1 MTTEVPENGNGPR
14 LKKTEGQPNRSAAG
28 LERLKDL
35 AWQTLR
41 TRRVQYVAYYIQGN
55 QQFWQDTFDSDDEP
69 GIDSLDDAKR
79 KRESLHTSG
88 QQLHYVVARLDK
100 AFVPV
105 RSGRLIR
112 CVFDVGDGALFYHS
126 PFAGEYLVGAALAE
140 TPADEA
146 DAAMGHLCDLVRL
159 ARGYGGH
166 LNPGGMHS
174 EYDVDV
180 EEADLADDEPYIE
193 ESGLDGARA
202 ELAGHFRAALSPEA
216 LHFVTYLEGAEP
228 VRSADLLRHP
238 KLAAL
243 TVDTDHDERRKHYE
257 RIGKLTYITSHRLD
271 RTLLPLLGGTLRRVV
286 LDVEAGALYYRRLG
300 RDAALIGVTLDQA
313 KVAVAEATMNTLAQA
328 IADLEPRLE

>member
-1 MTTEVPENGNGPR
+1 MTTEVPEHGNGPR
-14 LKKTEGQPNRSAAG
+14 LKKTEGQPNRSATG
-28 LERLKDL
+28 LEKLKDL
-35 AWQTLR
+35 AWQALR
-41 TRRVQYVAYYIQGN
+41 SRTVQYVAYYTQGN

-146 DAAMGHLCDLVRL
+146 DATMGHLCDLVRL

-166 LNPGGMHS
+166 LNPGGAAT
-174 EYDVDV
+174 EYDVEV
-180 EEADLADDEPYIE
+180 EEADLSDDEPYIDE
-193 ESGLDGARA
+193 FGLYGAHL
-202 ELAGHFRAALSPEA
+202 ELGGHFRAALSPEA
-216 LHFVTYLEGAEP
+216 LHFVMYLEGAEP

-243 TVDTDHDERRKHYE
+243 TVHTDHDERRKHYE
-257 RIGKLTYITSHRLD
+257 RIGKLTYITGNRMD
-271 RTLLPLLGGTLRRVV
+271 RMLLPLLGGTLRRVV

-300 RDAALIGVTLDQA
+300 ADDALIGVTLDQA
-313 KVAVAEATMNTLAQA
+313 KVAVAEAAMNTLAQA
-328 IADLEPRLE
+328 ITAR